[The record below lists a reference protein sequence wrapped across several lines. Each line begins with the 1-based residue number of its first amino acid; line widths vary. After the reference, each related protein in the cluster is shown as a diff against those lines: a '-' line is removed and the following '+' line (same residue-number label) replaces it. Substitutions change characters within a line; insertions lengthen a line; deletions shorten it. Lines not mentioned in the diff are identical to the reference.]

1 MAKEPAQ
8 VFLRIQTDQFCTA
21 DFLRSLANAIEENDE
36 EELTTFETSIGC
48 AEIDYPE

>member
-21 DFLRSLANAIEENDE
+21 DFLRDLANAIENGDQP
-36 EELTTFETSIGC
+36 TTFETSIGC
-48 AEIDYPE
+48 AEIDYPED